1 MIFEIFEE
9 RESILWEFAEGIV
22 LECGVPESKSAN
34 SLVEGEEVRV
44 DLLNGPSMV
53 AMNLEEREELVVV
66 ILSTRHFVKHL
77 PPIRLILAN
86 KSK

>member
-1 MIFEIFEE
+1 M
-9 RESILWEFAEGIV
+9 WEFAEGIV

-53 AMNLEEREELVVV
+53 AMNLEEREEVVVV

-77 PPIRLILAN
+77 PPIRLIRYIAAVVVTQLREVLG
-86 KSK
+86 